1 MKDQVLSIS
10 PEEFLKEDNSYLIIP
25 HKTSNIF
32 SKAFWSHVGDKPHTL
47 AGTTGNQ
54 REAYEMGIKIGW
66 ELATKYLE
74 HGRHNPHP
82 AYMSK
87 QEAADITSIM
97 TALGVQ
103 FEYMVNPPV
112 CIYDSVDIKSIEF
125 QPGLNVTKN
134 TEAIRAR
141 VTVSDEVKQQVI
153 NLLKQ
158 HTPRQIWKN

>member
-10 PEEFLKEDNSYLIIP
+10 PEEFLKEDNSYLIVP

-47 AGTTGNQ
+47 AGTKGNQ
-54 REAYEMGIKIGW
+54 REAYEIGVKIGW

-74 HGRHNPHP
+74 YSRHNPHP

-87 QEAADITSIM
+87 QEAADIMSIM

-103 FEYMVNPPV
+103 FEYMVSPPV
-112 CIYDSVDIKSIEF
+112 CISDLVDTKSIEF

-134 TEAIRAR
+134 TEAIRAG
-141 VTVSDEVKQQVI
+141 VTVSNEVKQQVI
-153 NLLKQ
+153 DLLKQ
-158 HTPRQIWKN
+158 HTPKQIWKN